1 MIGVILPILLI
12 VGSVLYI
19 LQVIV
24 FGVLAFCLN
33 FVIFYY
39 CLGPHNVFYG
49 ESEQAS
55 DYFAIA
61 NNQLFAVIFWYI
73 VLGPIAILLYRLID
87 LCQQQDLV
95 KNSSKCILD
104 LLDWIPARITTLFYL
119 LAGNFQNGFS
129 FWLKMITASPN
140 ENAILL
146 NRVGALAS
154 SQTDDP
160 EIALPAAQHLIEYT
174 VIIYL
179 LFLAMLTLVS
189 WL

>member
-1 MIGVILPILLI
+1 MELFIIVSCLLSERYLIHQISYQRFSWFNAYYQTVCAYLQQSKFGSNSLVIMIGVILPILLI

-104 LLDWIPARITTLFYL
+104 LLDWIPTRITTLFYL

-129 FWLKMITASPN
+129 FWLK
-140 ENAILL
+140 
-146 NRVGALAS
+146 
-154 SQTDDP
+154 
-160 EIALPAAQHLIEYT
+160 
-174 VIIYL
+174 
-179 LFLAMLTLVS
+179 
-189 WL
+189 